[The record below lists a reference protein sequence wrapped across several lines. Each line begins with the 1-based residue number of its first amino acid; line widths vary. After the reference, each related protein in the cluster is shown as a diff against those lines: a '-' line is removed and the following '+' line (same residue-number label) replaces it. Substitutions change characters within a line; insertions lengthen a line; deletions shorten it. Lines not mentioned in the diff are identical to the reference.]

1 MKRIT
6 FITGHYGSG
15 KTEFAVNLA
24 LQKKVDI
31 LMDLDI
37 VNPYFRSRDV
47 ETLLEEN
54 GVRLVAS
61 GLRNALG
68 SDLPYISGEVF
79 RPFVNEDLK
88 AVIDLGGDPV
98 GARLIRQFSD
108 VLAGADVDLLLCI
121 NIFRESTRD
130 AEGIESMM
138 NLIEESGGLKVT
150 GLINNT
156 NLLRETTYDNILKGE
171 EVILKVCQKT
181 GLPLVY
187 TGVYE
192 KVLPHCNALKG
203 EIIPLKLYLRKSWL

>member
-24 LQKKVDI
+24 LQKKADI

-37 VNPYFRSRDV
+37 VNPYFRSREV

-79 RPFVNEDLK
+79 SPFVNEDLK

-98 GARLIRQFSD
+98 GARLIRQFRD
-108 VLAGADVDLLLCI
+108 VLGDADVDLLLCI
-121 NIFRESTRD
+121 NIFRESTHD

-138 NLIEESGGLKVT
+138 NMIEESGGLKVT

-156 NLLRETTYDNILKGE
+156 NLLRETTYEDILKGE

-192 KVLPHCNALKG
+192 KILPKCLALKG

>member
-24 LQKKVDI
+24 MQKKADI

-37 VNPYFRSRDV
+37 VNPYFRCREV

-54 GVRLVAS
+54 GVRMVAS
-61 GLRNALG
+61 GLKNALG

-79 RPFVNEDLK
+79 RPFVNEGLK

-108 VLAGADVDLLLCI
+108 VIKDADVDLLLCI
-121 NIFRESTRD
+121 NIYRESTKD
-130 AEGIESMM
+130 AEGIENMM

-150 GLINNT
+150 GLINNS
-156 NLLRETTYDNILKGE
+156 NLLRETTYEDILKGE
-171 EVILKVCQKT
+171 EIILKVSDKT
-181 GLPLVY
+181 SRPLIY

-192 KVLPHCNALKG
+192 KILPQCRALKG
-203 EIIPLKLYLRKSWL
+203 EIIPLRLYLRKSWL